1 MRLSYEE
8 KRKRVQ
14 EFRPIDDTFFEVFA
28 NDVDVCQEILRVILQ
43 DPNLEVETVSVQT
56 NYKNMIG
63 RSVRLDALCTLGDGG
78 MCNIEVQRADNDDH
92 LRRARY
98 HAACLTAGITDPGRQ
113 FRDVPTLY
121 IVYITEFD
129 FLHQNRTIY
138 HIDRTIRETNTV
150 VDDGQH
156 EIFVNT
162 KVNDG
167 SDIAELMQCF
177 MQKDVQNPKFPF
189 FSNRIEYLKKDEG
202 GMSIMCEVMEK
213 YAKEYAKE
221 YVAKEKD
228 EDIRA
233 ALKKGFSID
242 TICEMMRVTK
252 ERVEKIQKNL

>member
-113 FRDVPTLY
+113 FKEVPTLY

-177 MQKDVQNPKFPF
+177 YAERCAKSQIPVF
-189 FSNRIEYLKKDEG
+189 FKSYSILEERRRRYEY
-202 GMSIMCEVMEK
+202 
-213 YAKEYAKE
+213 
-221 YVAKEKD
+221 YV
-228 EDIRA
+228 
-233 ALKKGFSID
+233 
-242 TICEMMRVTK
+242 
-252 ERVEKIQKNL
+252 

>member
-98 HAACLTAGITDPGRQ
+98 HAACLTAGITDPGSR
-113 FRDVPTLY
+113 FKDVPTLY

-129 FLHQNRTIY
+129 FLHQNHTIY

-177 MQKDVQNPKFPF
+177 M
-189 FSNRIEYLKKDEG
+189 
-202 GMSIMCEVMEK
+202 
-213 YAKEYAKE
+213 
-221 YVAKEKD
+221 
-228 EDIRA
+228 
-233 ALKKGFSID
+233 
-242 TICEMMRVTK
+242 
-252 ERVEKIQKNL
+252 